1 MNCLVSLRLWR
12 SPPDNKKERAN
23 LMMEKLKDSAFVKML
38 KSGDKK
44 VKIIMLLGILGI
56 LLIFLSQV
64 FSSPKPKENQT
75 VEAGETV
82 TTAEYRKMLE
92 QDLAAF
98 ISQIEGAGETKVMV
112 TLKGTGET
120 VYLKEQK
127 TDVNQQG
134 ETGAE
139 SFSEHRSVSES
150 YVVTDGKDGRN
161 TVVKSQLEPEIKGV
175 VVVCAGGDSP
185 VVQSRILDAVTTALD
200 LSSVRV
206 YISKLAK

>member
-1 MNCLVSLRLWR
+1 
-12 SPPDNKKERAN
+12 
-23 LMMEKLKDSAFVKML
+23 MEKLKDMAFFKML

-44 VKIIMLLGILGI
+44 VKIIMLLGISGI

-64 FSSPKPKENQT
+64 FSSPKPEENKS

-82 TTAEYRKMLE
+82 TTAEYRRTLE

-120 VYLKEQK
+120 VYLKEQD

-134 ETGAE
+134 DSGTDN
-139 SFSEHRSVSES
+139 FSEHRSVSES

-206 YISKLAK
+206 YISKLAE

>member
-1 MNCLVSLRLWR
+1 
-12 SPPDNKKERAN
+12 
-23 LMMEKLKDSAFVKML
+23 MMEKWKDSALMKML

-64 FSSPKPKENQT
+64 FSSQKPQENPT

-82 TTAEYRKMLE
+82 TTAEYRKTLE
-92 QDLAAF
+92 EELAAF

-134 ETGAE
+134 DTGSE
-139 SFSEHRSVSES
+139 NFSEHRSVSES
-150 YVVTDGKDGRN
+150 YVVTDGKNGRN

-206 YISKLAK
+206 HISKLAK